1 MNMQQREI
9 EFYERLRE
17 KLNESTRFPAVYLYK
32 FIVPSEQE
40 KMIFL
45 REIFKNKEAK
55 FTTKNS
61 SSGKFTSFSVEIIA
75 QNADEI
81 IKFYQEASQIEGIV
95 SL

>member
-1 MNMQQREI
+1 MEQREI

-40 KMIFL
+40 KKDFL
-45 REIFKNKEAK
+45 CDIFKDKDASIS
-55 FTTKNS
+55 TKDS
-61 SSGKFTSFSVEIIA
+61 SSGKFTSFSVKIIA

-81 IKFYQEASQIEGIV
+81 IKFYQEASKIEGIV